1 VPTINVSEEVLA
13 AIDAAVLEGEYADA
27 TEYVTRLVRQDQKR
41 RAKEQLLA
49 SLSTGEEGDGVD
61 ALADAWRR
69 LRVERHRLPD
79 DE

>member
-1 VPTINVSEEVLA
+1 MPAITVSEDVLA

-49 SLSTGEEGDGVD
+49 SLATEGDGDGVK
-61 ALADAWRR
+61 ALADTWRKLR
-69 LRVERHRLPD
+69 LERHRQQD
-79 DE
+79 GD